1 MGWSHEEESIE
12 RAGFSADIWKELQGN
27 HFTYEGFLEKD
38 PPENF
43 EALLAREAIQNSW
56 DSAIERNSQ
65 SPRMHL
71 HFNFQNFS
79 GNKKSDFLKTLDSKN
94 LQKNIKGA
102 EAQRSSDREAIKKIQ
117 GDINGWD
124 ENSLKILTIHEKG
137 TNGMHGSWKDFRS
150 RMYLALVSFN
160 RTQKEE
166 GVAGGTYGHGKAAL
180 SLVSNARIVIAY
192 SCFKERE
199 EEPGITRRLLGVS
212 YWPGYESSEKKFTG
226 WGRFGKSN
234 EPFINEEADE
244 YAEGFGIGKRNAND
258 EEDFGT
264 TFIIISPTVDAK
276 ELAKAIEYSWW
287 PAIVDNDGFTISIT
301 NFDDE
306 EVEINPEGEDRAD
319 LEAFI
324 RGYKIAQGKIEPE
337 SLSESLTKIDT
348 PEMPSM
354 GRRKFEAGKL
364 GLTSDKDGWSRPD
377 EGDHKSLI
385 ALIRGPRMVVTYWGK
400 IQRPPFVRGT
410 FLANTEP
417 FDPSRPKWNNAD
429 FYLSKTEPVD
439 HSTWGD
445 NDNAANTGDRSTGVL
460 LVREIFKELEKG
472 IKNLR
477 REIEPPKPP
486 ERSKGVLPEFDD
498 VMKKIMGGGKKAPG
512 KKKKPVASVEPR
524 RISINTKQGEPEVAP
539 NSNEK
544 IISKG
549 TVTFG
554 LTQKVE
560 DHEIPIKTRITIDLG
575 VLRAD
580 TNTGSNS
587 AERNSI
593 PINITAPSQWEKV
606 ADEPAT
612 YEGRVNKESTDNTF
626 EWVSDPYDKDWI
638 VEVGPKATEVN
649 EP

>member
-1 MGWSHEEESIE
+1 MSWFHEEESIN

-27 HFTYEGFLEKD
+27 HFTYEGFLEED

-56 DSAIERNSQ
+56 DSAIERNRQ

-71 HFNFQNFS
+71 HFNFKNFS
-79 GNKKSDFLKTLDSKN
+79 GNKKSDFLTALDSKN
-94 LQKNIKGA
+94 LQKNIKNT
-102 EAQRSSDREAIKKIQ
+102 EAQRSSDREALKKIR
-117 GDINGWD
+117 DDLNSWD

-137 TNGMHGSWKDFRS
+137 TNGMHGNWKEFQS

-199 EEPGITRRLLGVS
+199 EELGITRRLLGVS

-226 WGRFGKSN
+226 WGRFGESN
-234 EPFINEEADE
+234 EPFINEEADK
-244 YAEGFGIGKRNAND
+244 YAEAFGIGKRNAND

-264 TFIIISPTVDAK
+264 TFIIISPTVEAE

-287 PAIVDNDGFTISIT
+287 PAIVDKDGFSISIT
-301 NFDDE
+301 NFDGD
-306 EVEINPEGEDRAD
+306 EVEINPEGRPA

-324 RGYKIAQGKIEPE
+324 KGYKIAQGKIEPE
-337 SLSESLTKIDT
+337 SLGESLTNIGT
-348 PEMPSM
+348 PEMRSM
-354 GRRKFEAGKL
+354 GKRRFEAGKL

-400 IQRPPFVRGT
+400 NQRPPFVRGT
-410 FLANTEP
+410 FLANTKP
-417 FDPSRPKWNNAD
+417 FDPKNPKLNNAD

-445 NDNAANTGDRSTGVL
+445 NDNDANTSDKSIGVS
-460 LVREIFKELEKG
+460 LVKEIFKELTTG
-472 IKNLR
+472 IQKLR

-498 VMKKIMGGGKKAPG
+498 IMKKIMGGGKKAPG
-512 KKKKPVASVEPR
+512 KRKKGVVSVEPR

-539 NSNEK
+539 NSDEK

-560 DHEIPIKTRITIDLG
+560 DHEIPIKTKVTIDLG

-580 TNTGSNS
+580 TNTGSSSTEKNS
-587 AERNSI
+587 V
-593 PINITAPSQWEKV
+593 PIKIIAPSEWEKV

-612 YEGRVNKESTDNTF
+612 YEGRVDRESVDNTF

-638 VEVGPKATEVN
+638 VEIGPKATEVDR
-649 EP
+649 P